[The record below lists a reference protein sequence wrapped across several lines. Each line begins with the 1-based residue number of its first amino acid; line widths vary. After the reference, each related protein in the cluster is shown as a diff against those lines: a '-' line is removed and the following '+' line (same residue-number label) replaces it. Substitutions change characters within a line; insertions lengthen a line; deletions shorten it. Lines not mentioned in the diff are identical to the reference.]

1 MLRALKKSLE
11 STGMVPKAL
20 RDSGSAPSQVD
31 DQKLKDDSIAVVV
44 NNECKMEKIYKD
56 NAYIPSMLHIYI
68 YIYTHTDV
76 LLNETFV

>member
-1 MLRALKKSLE
+1 
-11 STGMVPKAL
+11 MVPKAL

-44 NNECKMEKIYKD
+44 NNVMKIENIYKD

-68 YIYTHTDV
+68 YTDV